1 MDITL
6 KLQKSV
12 SLGNMLDELVN
23 MPGKEKVEEE
33 PLTKVAF
40 NSFLKKFGVMLRSRT
55 SPSKRIRI
63 TLNETVMAG
72 QRLATALN

>member
-33 PLTKVAF
+33 PLARQVF
-40 NSFLKKFGVMLRSRT
+40 SSFPKKFGALLESSI
-55 SPSKRIRI
+55 SPSKRICI
-63 TLNETVMAG
+63 SLK
-72 QRLATALN
+72 